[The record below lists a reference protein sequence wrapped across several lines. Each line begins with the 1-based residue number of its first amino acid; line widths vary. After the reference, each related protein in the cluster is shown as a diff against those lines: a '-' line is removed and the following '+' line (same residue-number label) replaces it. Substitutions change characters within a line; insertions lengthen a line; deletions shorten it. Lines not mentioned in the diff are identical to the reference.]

1 MTLRDL
7 EFEEK
12 WGLRFVK
19 LIKIHL
25 IKDSSFEISLRFH
38 GHCKLRAYTAVG
50 PTQFT
55 PDATKQSCLC
65 RVWRAGGVN

>member
-7 EFEEK
+7 EFEAK

-25 IKDSSFEISLRFH
+25 IKDSSAEISF
-38 GHCKLRAYTAVG
+38 
-50 PTQFT
+50 
-55 PDATKQSCLC
+55 ATSRSL
-65 RVWRAGGVN
+65 